1 MKKLIN
7 QHCAH
12 WLIGKFA
19 HLLIFI
25 LANLLILVGC
35 SKSKDEPTDPNS
47 YCIVL
52 TSQKAVGKTVELTI
66 KADKTDKAGVWV
78 DLNNNGSWD
87 EGVDEKPTNFDNR
100 IKYPL
105 QAQTFRIYG
114 KVNSLNCRD
123 NELTA
128 IDISGNPALT
138 ELYAAGNLLPSIG
151 HLEPIKKLWIDSH
164 TLLASNLP
172 KELTYLR
179 ISETSPLSTIDT
191 KPFTHL
197 NVLDI
202 DKCKSIT
209 NLYLNHNTKL
219 EKLYVSYTGLSTLE
233 LLHQPNLEVLVTTGT
248 SLSKIN
254 IEGNKAL
261 NFAGISL
268 SEDGKGI
275 QGEALMDFLKQ
286 LPTREKNKEG
296 KIYLSPAQEAEEG
309 CKKLLEDKFWI
320 IGH

>member
-25 LANLLILVGC
+25 FANLLILVGC

-66 KADKTDKAGVWV
+66 KADETDKAGVWV
-78 DLNNNGSWD
+78 DLNNNGTWD
-87 EGVDEKPTNFDNR
+87 EGIDQKHTNFDAFA
-100 IKYPL
+100 IDYTL
-105 QAQTFRIYG
+105 QAKTFKIYG
-114 KVNSLNCRD
+114 KVNELNCQN

-138 ELYAAGNLLPSIG
+138 ELYAADNLLPSIG
-151 HLEPIKKLWIDSH
+151 HLESIKKLWIDSH

-296 KIYLSPAQEAEEG
+296 KIYLSPAQATDAV
-309 CKKLLEDKFWI
+309 KKYLRSKFWKVE
-320 IGH
+320 